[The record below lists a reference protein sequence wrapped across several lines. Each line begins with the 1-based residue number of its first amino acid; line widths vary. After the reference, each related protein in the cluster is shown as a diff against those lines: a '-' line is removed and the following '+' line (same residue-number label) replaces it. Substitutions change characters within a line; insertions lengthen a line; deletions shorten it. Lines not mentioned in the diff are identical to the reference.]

1 MRVAAPQDTSSA
13 DPESQTVT
21 YRSLFIS
28 DLHLGTRAAQAE
40 SFLDFLKY
48 HDAETIYLV
57 GDIIDFWRV
66 KRGPVWHQSHNDVL
80 QKLLRKA
87 RKGTRVV
94 YIPGNH
100 DEAMRD
106 YCGFAFG
113 GIEIHHDI
121 VHTAADGRRYLVMH
135 GDEFDVVVRYAK
147 WLAFLGDRSYEFAL
161 WCNHP
166 LNWVRRRLGFG
177 FWSLSS
183 YLKLRVKSAVNF
195 IGEFEHALAEE
206 ARRRN
211 VNGVICGHI
220 HHAADRPLVGVRYL
234 NCGDWVESCTA
245 LAEDDSGQIHLI
257 RWQNLVR
264 ARKPAGAAQPG
275 DAPIPAIAS
284 VPAPSMK
291 EAAEILLDPDTEL
304 GQGLL
309 RAKRQQALNAP
320 AGPSRRSWMHEA
332 AGEGRVD

>member
-1 MRVAAPQDTSSA
+1 MRVADAQDTSSA
-13 DPESQTVT
+13 ASEPQTVR
-21 YRSLFIS
+21 YRALFIS

-40 SFLDFLKY
+40 SLIDFLRH
-48 HDAETIYLV
+48 HDADTIYLV

-66 KRGPVWHQSHNDVL
+66 KRGPVWYQSHNDVL
-80 QKLLRKA
+80 QKLLRKV
-87 RKGTRVV
+87 RKGSRLV

-106 YCGFAFG
+106 YCGVAFG
-113 GIEIHHDI
+113 GIEIHHDTI
-121 VHTAADGRRYLVMH
+121 HTGADGRRYLVMH

-206 ARRRN
+206 ARRRD
-211 VNGVICGHI
+211 VDGVICGHI
-220 HHAADRPLVGVRYL
+220 HHAADRPLIGVRYL

-257 RWQNLVR
+257 RWQEAAA
-264 ARKPAGAAQPG
+264 ARKAIEAGLPEE
-275 DAPIPAIAS
+275 APNPAIAAM
-284 VPAPSMK
+284 PKPSMK
-291 EAAEILLDPDTEL
+291 EAAEIVLDPDTEL
-304 GQGLL
+304 GQGLA
-309 RAKRQQALNAP
+309 RIREVAARDP
-320 AGPSRRSWMHEA
+320 ARGSRGVWIQEA
-332 AGEGRVD
+332 AGEGRFD

>member
-1 MRVAAPQDTSSA
+1 MRVADAQDTSSA
-13 DPESQTVT
+13 ASEPQTVR
-21 YRSLFIS
+21 YRALFIS

-40 SFLDFLKY
+40 SLIDFLRH
-48 HDAETIYLV
+48 HDADTIYLV

-66 KRGPVWHQSHNDVL
+66 KRGPVWYQSHNDVL
-80 QKLLRKA
+80 QKLLRKV
-87 RKGTRVV
+87 RKGSRLV

-106 YCGFAFG
+106 YCGVAFG

-121 VHTAADGRRYLVMH
+121 IHTGADGRRYLVMH

-206 ARRRN
+206 ARRRDMD
-211 VNGVICGHI
+211 GVICGHI
-220 HHAADRPLVGVRYL
+220 HHAADRPLIGVRYL

-257 RWQNLVR
+257 RWQEAAA
-264 ARKPAGAAQPG
+264 ARKAIETGLPEE
-275 DAPIPAIAS
+275 APTAAIAA
-284 VPAPSMK
+284 VPTPSMK
-291 EAAEILLDPDTEL
+291 EAAEIVLDPDTEL
-304 GQGLL
+304 GQGLA
-309 RAKRQQALNAP
+309 RMRQVAALVP
-320 AGPSRRSWMHEA
+320 ARGSRGVWIQEA
-332 AGEGRVD
+332 AGEGRFD